1 MDDTKINKNYPW
13 LFAYFQH
20 GQKFEISHQISSN
33 FSNIPTLMPFARDI
47 SAWTYLYGRNILYYF
62 KKKSTFSYFRRISRF
77 VCEKSEASLHP
88 KKRKD
93 IFIPPNVFP
102 RKICL
107 PSKYRATSYNRIL
120 NVTLSLS
127 FSLSTSLL
135 R

>member
-1 MDDTKINKNYPW
+1 
-13 LFAYFQH
+13 
-20 GQKFEISHQISSN
+20 
-33 FSNIPTLMPFARDI
+33 MPFARDI

-107 PSKYRATSYNRIL
+107 PSKYR
-120 NVTLSLS
+120 NVVQSNFKRYSLSLS
-127 FSLSTSLL
+127 LYILAALNYEIREDRFLQQSSPTFNQQSQY
-135 R
+135 

>member
-1 MDDTKINKNYPW
+1 ME
-13 LFAYFQH
+13 
-20 GQKFEISHQISSN
+20 EIYYTIS
-33 FSNIPTLMPFARDI
+33 
-47 SAWTYLYGRNILYYF
+47 
-62 KKKSTFSYFRRISRF
+62 KKKVHFHILDVSRVLYAKKVKLPF
-77 VCEKSEASLHP
+77 TQ

-127 FSLSTSLL
+127 LSLYILAALNYEIREDRFLQQSSPTFNQRSQY
-135 R
+135 